1 MLWVKHG
8 HVWTTATVTWV
19 QWGLSLGSQENIPFY
34 SSLFYMANPIQLTF
48 HARKLLWVSLSQKF
62 SQKPHIGGGF
72 FKVRKQKYKTLQ
84 FIIFNMTQNAHKQA
98 FLPFLRQENGLLC
111 GAGDV
116 AQSYSLPSM
125 QNALDSIPST
135 ERNLKRKKRKKTA
148 TPDDKHTKHGIL
160 FLPLL

>member
-1 MLWVKHG
+1 M
-8 HVWTTATVTWV
+8 VTQV

-34 SSLFYMANPIQLTF
+34 SSFFYMANPIQFFYMANPIQLTF

-84 FIIFNMTQNAHKQA
+84 FIIFNMTENAHKQA

-116 AQSYSLPSM
+116 AQS
-125 QNALDSIPST
+125 
-135 ERNLKRKKRKKTA
+135 
-148 TPDDKHTKHGIL
+148 
-160 FLPLL
+160 